1 MLSKHPDGKVRSPL
15 GIRGVPLL
23 GVAFMAFWQRR
34 KSIDAMTGG
43 HGGERLK
50 ATLSWPHLLALGV
63 GAIVGTGIL
72 TLIGVGAGLAGPAV
86 LVSFGLAGLV
96 CACAALAYAELSTMM
111 PAAGSAYTYSY
122 AVLGELIAWIVGWSL
137 ILEYSLVVSAVAVG
151 WSGYAVGFLNGLDIG
166 GISLALPQVL
176 TAGPH
181 AGGIINLPAVFII
194 GVVTGLLLLGT
205 KESATL
211 NAVLVVIKILAL
223 IVFVAIALPAF
234 KADNFTPFMPNGF
247 GAPFVKTGVMAAA
260 AIIFFAFYGFDAI
273 STAAEETK
281 KPERDLAIGIVGS
294 MLICTALYMVV
305 AAAAIGAMPVAQ
317 FADSAEPL
325 AHILR
330 EMGQGTAAQWIAASA
345 VIALPTVLLAFLFGQ
360 SRIFLGMARDGLLPV
375 RLARISSRGVPA
387 LVTLFTAVVVAILA
401 GLLPLDELASLA
413 NAGTLAAFCA
423 VGVCLVVL
431 RLREPGRERKFK
443 APLWPVVSVICVVG
457 CVVFFLSLKPVT
469 QWGFL
474 IWNAVGLVI
483 YFVWSSRNAVLGKSP
498 Q

>member
-1 MLSKHPDGKVRSPL
+1 
-15 GIRGVPLL
+15 
-23 GVAFMAFWQRR
+23 MAFWNRR
-34 KSIDAMTGG
+34 KSIDAMHAPHDEAT
-43 HGGERLK
+43 HGPRLK

-86 LVSFGLAGLV
+86 LVSFALAGLV

-151 WSGYAVGFLNGLDIG
+151 WSGYAVGFLNGIDIG
-166 GISLALPQVL
+166 GVSLALPAAL
-176 TAGPH
+176 TVGPQ
-181 AGGIINLPAVFII
+181 AGGLINLPAIFII
-194 GVVTGLLLLGT
+194 AVVTGLLLLGT
-205 KESATL
+205 RESANL
-211 NAVLVVIKILAL
+211 NVVLVVIKIVAL

-234 KADNFTPFMPNGF
+234 DSAHFTPFMPNGF

-281 KPERDLAIGIVGS
+281 RPERDLAIGIVGS
-294 MLICTALYMVV
+294 MLICTALYLVV
-305 AAAAIGAMPVAQ
+305 AAAAIGARPVGS
-317 FADSAEPL
+317 FAASPEPL
-325 AHILR
+325 ALILR
-330 EMGQGTAAQWIAASA
+330 EMGQGTAAKWIGASA
-345 VIALPTVLLAFLFGQ
+345 VVALPTVLLAFLFGQ
-360 SRIFLGMARDGLLPV
+360 SRIFLGMARDGLLPR
-375 RLARISSRGVPA
+375 RLARISTRGVPA
-387 LVTLFTAVVVAILA
+387 LVTIFTAVVVAVLA

-431 RLREPGRERKFK
+431 RLRDPGRKRLFK
-443 APLWPVVSVICVVG
+443 APLWPLVAAITVIG

-469 QWGFL
+469 QVGFL
-474 IWNAVGLVI
+474 IWNAIGLVT
-483 YFVWSSRNAVLGKSP
+483 YFVWSSRHARLAKEG
-498 Q
+498 

>member
-1 MLSKHPDGKVRSPL
+1 
-15 GIRGVPLL
+15 
-23 GVAFMAFWQRR
+23 MAFWNRR
-34 KSIDAMTGG
+34 KSIDAMHAPHDEAT
-43 HGGERLK
+43 HGPRLK

-86 LVSFGLAGLV
+86 LVSFALAGLV

-151 WSGYAVGFLNGLDIG
+151 WSGYAVGFLNGIDIG
-166 GISLALPQVL
+166 GVSLALPAAL
-176 TAGPH
+176 TVGPQ
-181 AGGIINLPAVFII
+181 AGGLINLPAIFII
-194 GVVTGLLLLGT
+194 AVVTGLLLLGT
-205 KESATL
+205 RESANL
-211 NAVLVVIKILAL
+211 NVVLVVIKIVAL

-234 KADNFTPFMPNGF
+234 DSAHFTPFMPNGF

-281 KPERDLAIGIVGS
+281 RPERDLAIGIVGS
-294 MLICTALYMVV
+294 MLICTALYLVV
-305 AAAAIGAMPVAQ
+305 AAAAIGARPVGS
-317 FADSAEPL
+317 FAASPEPL
-325 AHILR
+325 ALILR
-330 EMGQGTAAQWIAASA
+330 EMGQGTAAKWIGASA
-345 VIALPTVLLAFLFGQ
+345 VVALPTVLLAFLFGQ
-360 SRIFLGMARDGLLPV
+360 SRIFLGMARDGLLPR
-375 RLARISSRGVPA
+375 RLARISTRGVPA
-387 LVTLFTAVVVAILA
+387 LVTIFTAVVVAILA

-431 RLREPGRERKFK
+431 RLRDPGRKRLFK
-443 APLWPVVSVICVVG
+443 APLWPLVAAITVIG

-469 QWGFL
+469 QVGFL
-474 IWNAVGLVI
+474 IWNAIGLVI
-483 YFVWSSRNAVLGKSP
+483 YFVWSSRHARLAKEG
-498 Q
+498 